1 MDMWHDSSIPL
12 HPLNT
17 KPSLL
22 LKFKSYQFQMPPPKD
37 PITYPVI
44 ISVDNGAI
52 KLTTT
57 IDPET
62 AQHTVNC
69 DPCGQTLKI

>member
-1 MDMWHDSSIPL
+1 
-12 HPLNT
+12 
-17 KPSLL
+17 
-22 LKFKSYQFQMPPPKD
+22 MPPPKD
-37 PITYPVI
+37 PVTHPVI
-44 ISVDNGAI
+44 ISVDNSAI

-69 DPCGQTLKI
+69 DLCGQALKLGIQGAGNSLFQHWNSNSC